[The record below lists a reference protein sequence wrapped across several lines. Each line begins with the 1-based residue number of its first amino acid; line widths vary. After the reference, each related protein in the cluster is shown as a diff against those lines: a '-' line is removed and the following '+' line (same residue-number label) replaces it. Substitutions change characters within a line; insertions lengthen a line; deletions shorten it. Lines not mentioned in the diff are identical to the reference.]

1 MIVIVAEKPD
11 VGSKIAAALDKITL
25 DSGKMI
31 TFEGLESNEKIIKA
45 QQNKDG
51 YLKIKYM
58 GQECYV
64 TWGRGHLCEL
74 KGVRDYEPTY
84 VSWGKIPLP
93 YIPAE
98 YEIQLRTVGDETLD
112 RLVKKQFAVVSKLI
126 NKATLVV
133 NATDFDRE
141 GEVIF
146 SYIYELAKCKKPV
159 KRACF
164 SSQTKEGIR
173 NAFDDL
179 RPGAD
184 FAKIDA
190 AGRMRGIADW
200 LVGINLTIAMSLK
213 NPGQGVTSIGRVQT
227 PTLAI
232 VVKRELEIQKFK
244 PEPYWS
250 IGAVFQVGAEQYKAK
265 HRTEKIA
272 DSKEAAAIMAK
283 IDGKHGVVS
292 DVTKKS
298 VTKEPPHLYSL
309 SALQMEANSKL
320 GLTLKQTLEIVQKLY
335 DKGYVTYPRTNS
347 QYLTEDMEPTIN
359 KVLDKLSGLSEYAP
373 LIAGRLRKY
382 DRRHY
387 FDDSKVES
395 HFAIIPTDNIPKGLT
410 GKDAKVYDM
419 ICRSVIRML
428 YGSAKLE
435 QTKILTVVA
444 GEEFVSSGNVIVEP
458 GWMAVGDSAKE
469 DILPAVK
476 VGDELPGTYT
486 LSEKK
491 TKPPTR
497 YNDKDLLAAMLS
509 AGKTIDDA
517 DLRKILSDPKTGG
530 IGTEATRAAIVET
543 LVKREY
549 IKREAKAIAATE
561 KGIRLIENLPLEA
574 VKSAEMTA
582 RWEKRLNDIAR
593 GIEDPDHFRKDIE
606 GALPAW
612 IAEVNSKV
620 ATMAMAGKGTNTL
633 GIDCPVCGKPM
644 TINKWGY
651 GCSGWRDGCKFGIGV
666 ICGKKLTE
674 NQARILV
681 TKKKTPLIK
690 GFTSKA
696 GKSFD
701 AYLVLD
707 GKDIKFE
714 FPPR

>member
-11 VGSKIAAALDKITL
+11 VGSKIAAALDKIAL
-25 DSGKMI
+25 DTGKVI
-31 TFEGLESNEKIIKA
+31 TFEALEANEKAIKS

-51 YLKIKYM
+51 YLKIRHN

-74 KGVRDYEPTY
+74 KGVRDYEPSYT
-84 VSWGKIPLP
+84 SWGKIPLP
-93 YIPAE
+93 FVPAE
-98 YEIQLRTVGDETLD
+98 YGIQLRTVGDETRD
-112 RLVKKQFAVVSKLI
+112 KLVKKQFAVVSSLM
-126 NKATLVV
+126 NKASLVV

-146 SYIYELAKCKKPV
+146 SYIYEMARCNKPV

-173 NAFDDL
+173 EAFDNL
-179 RPGAD
+179 RPRSEFND
-184 FAKIDA
+184 IDA

-232 VVKRELEIQKFK
+232 VVKRELEIRDFK
-244 PEPYWS
+244 PSPYWT
-250 IGAVFQVGAEQYKAK
+250 IGAVFQVGTKQYKAK
-265 HRTEKIA
+265 HHADKIA
-272 DSKEAAAIMAK
+272 DAKEAAAIMAK
-283 IDGKHGVVS
+283 IDGKPGRVS
-292 DVTKKS
+292 DVTKKN

-320 GLTLKQTLEIVQKLY
+320 GLTLKQTLEVVQKLY

-347 QYLTEDMEPTIN
+347 QYLTEDMEPTVN
-359 KVLDKLSGLSEYAP
+359 KVLDRLAGISEYAS
-373 LIAGRLRKY
+373 LISGRPRKY
-382 DRRHY
+382 DRKHY
-387 FDDSKVES
+387 FDNSKVES

-410 GKDAKVYDM
+410 GADAKVYDM
-419 ICRSVIRML
+419 ICRSVIKML

-435 QTKILTVVA
+435 QTKIVTTVE
-444 GEEFVSSGNVIVEP
+444 GEDFVSTGSVIVDP
-458 GWMAVGDSAKE
+458 GWMAVGGSSKE
-469 DILPAVK
+469 ELLPTVK
-476 VGDELPGTYT
+476 IGDVFPGTYS
-486 LSEKK
+486 LAEKK
-491 TKPPTR
+491 TKPPAR

-543 LVKREY
+543 LVVREY
-549 IKREAKAIAATE
+549 IKREAKAIVATE
-561 KGIRLIENLPLEA
+561 KGIRLIENLPLDA
-574 VKSAEMTA
+574 IKSAEMTA

-593 GIEDPDHFRKDIE
+593 GTENPNQFRKDIE
-606 GALPAW
+606 GALPGW
-612 IAEVNSKV
+612 ISEINAKV
-620 ATMAMAGKGTNTL
+620 AKTSGGSAANLL
-633 GIDCPVCGKPM
+633 GVNCPVCGKPM

-651 GCSGWRDGCKFGIGV
+651 GCSGWREGCKFGIGT

-674 NQARILV
+674 NQARILAS
-681 TKKKTPLIK
+681 KKKSPLIK
-690 GFTSKA
+690 GFVSKA

>member
-1 MIVIVAEKPD
+1 
-11 VGSKIAAALDKITL
+11 
-25 DSGKMI
+25 
-31 TFEGLESNEKIIKA
+31 
-45 QQNKDG
+45 
-51 YLKIKYM
+51 
-58 GQECYV
+58 
-64 TWGRGHLCEL
+64 
-74 KGVRDYEPTY
+74 
-84 VSWGKIPLP
+84 
-93 YIPAE
+93 
-98 YEIQLRTVGDETLD
+98 
-112 RLVKKQFAVVSKLI
+112 
-126 NKATLVV
+126 
-133 NATDFDRE
+133 
-141 GEVIF
+141 
-146 SYIYELAKCKKPV
+146 
-159 KRACF
+159 
-164 SSQTKEGIR
+164 
-173 NAFDDL
+173 
-179 RPGAD
+179 
-184 FAKIDA
+184 
-190 AGRMRGIADW
+190 
-200 LVGINLTIAMSLK
+200 
-213 NPGQGVTSIGRVQT
+213 
-227 PTLAI
+227 
-232 VVKRELEIQKFK
+232 
-244 PEPYWS
+244 
-250 IGAVFQVGAEQYKAK
+250 
-265 HRTEKIA
+265 
-272 DSKEAAAIMAK
+272 
-283 IDGKHGVVS
+283 
-292 DVTKKS
+292 
-298 VTKEPPHLYSL
+298 
-309 SALQMEANSKL
+309 
-320 GLTLKQTLEIVQKLY
+320 
-335 DKGYVTYPRTNS
+335 
-347 QYLTEDMEPTIN
+347 MEPTIN
-359 KVLDKLSGLSEYAP
+359 KVLDKLNGLPEYAP

-620 ATMAMAGKGTNTL
+620 ATMAMAGKGANTL
-633 GIDCPVCGKPM
+633 GVDCPVCGKPM